1 MAGVQSSCVLTEG
14 PGSVAGPSIVYHC
27 VRCTYTH
34 GGHRTGWHR
43 LRVLTSR
50 QLDDGETAHS
60 RRFVERHSGYKA
72 VTASV
77 RAAQQWASS
86 GARCAAIGRL
96 LQGSSG
102 GAAEKLGYRPGWVR
116 FARWSRWEEERRPA
130 TTMLKNHCDSICTR
144 VTMEAE
150 SSSGERRR
158 PPGKQLVQGR
168 PSEPEPARAVA

>member
-77 RAAQQWASS
+77 RAVGELWSS
-86 GARCAAIGRL
+86 LRCN
-96 LQGSSG
+96 
-102 GAAEKLGYRPGWVR
+102 W
-116 FARWSRWEEERRPA
+116 PA
-130 TTMLKNHCDSICTR
+130 TPGFQWRGSR
-144 VTMEAE
+144 EAGVPTGVGALCSLEQVGGGTATGDNNAQE
-150 SSSGERRR
+150 SLRQHLHESDNGGRE
-158 PPGKQLVQGR
+158 QLW
-168 PSEPEPARAVA
+168 RAAQASR